1 MASKIKYGYRAYLL
15 TEMHGSM
22 LHDETVADVV
32 AAGLDGAT
40 ETVLVVNPTTETV
53 RELLRALEERVDPP
67 TAKVLVETTLLSDLV
82 EDFLVGSLVADLVE
96 SGDLEI
102 RTVDETPNNFLFVAD
117 GRVTSVVEAGDRLA
131 PLETSDPDF
140 VADARD
146 HYEDRCAEAEAFTP
160 RTPPLSTVRETLAT
174 AVGEEVGAD
183 FDAIL
188 GSMDSVRGNG
198 DGLSE
203 VDISLLVAARNG
215 VLLYDISKWGEDISL
230 ASKATFSRTK
240 SRLED
245 AGLIDTEKVPIEVGR
260 PRLRLVLGDDRL
272 GEVPPAEMAERAR
285 SILAAEK

>member
-1 MASKIKYGYRAYLL
+1 MQSS
-15 TEMHGSM
+15 T

-40 ETVLVVNPTTETV
+40 TNVLVVNPTAETI
-53 RELLRALEERVDPP
+53 RELLRALEDRDDPP
-67 TAKVLVETTLLSDLV
+67 TAKVLAEEALLADLV
-82 EDFLVGSLVADLVE
+82 EDFLVGSVVADLVE
-96 SGDLEI
+96 VGDLEV
-102 RTVDETPNNFLFVAD
+102 RTVEETPNNFLFVAD
-117 GRVTSVVEAGDRLA
+117 GRVISVVEAGDRLA
-131 PLETSDPDF
+131 ALETSNRDF
-140 VADARD
+140 VAEANGY
-146 HYEDRCAEAEAFTP
+146 YEDRWSEADSFTP

-174 AVGEEVGAD
+174 AVGEETAAD

-188 GSMDSVRGNG
+188 GSLDSVRGNG
-198 DGLSE
+198 NGLGE

-272 GEVPPAEMAERAR
+272 VEVPPPEMAERAR